1 MIKTI
6 APMSTATAAA
16 ATRAS
21 ALRENSGFDV
31 YERVAPFGRVI
42 VKKHCFSTNE
52 WVAEGENERE
62 EKGDRRTTC
71 FFSLFFNDLVT
82 QGIKSCPE

>member
-6 APMSTATAAA
+6 APMSTATAAT

-21 ALRENSGFDV
+21 ALRANSSFDV

-42 VKKHCFSTNE
+42 VKKHRFSTNE
-52 WVAEGENERE
+52 WVAEGEDERE
-62 EKGDRRTTC
+62 AKGDRRTTC
-71 FFSLFFNDLVT
+71 FLFPLL
-82 QGIKSCPE
+82 Q